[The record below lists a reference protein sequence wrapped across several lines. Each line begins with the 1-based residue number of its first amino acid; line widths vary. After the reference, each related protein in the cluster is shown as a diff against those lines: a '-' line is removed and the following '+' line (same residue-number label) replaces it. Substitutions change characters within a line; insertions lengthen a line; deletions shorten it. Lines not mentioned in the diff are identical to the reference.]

1 VAGGDRQF
9 GGRGETVGDGGE
21 GGPAALDDGGGDGGP
36 PVARRAAAR
45 STAAGRGGLVGG
57 SHRRWGRFGR
67 SSIAAAMTVG
77 ALAGLAA
84 CGDDE
89 APVATGGELIR
100 LDAPPTT
107 PAPTPPPT
115 AVPSSE
121 AVAATE
127 PTAPVDPVE
136 GCLDWYQF
144 KIEAADAGVVEIWE
158 DELDEDL
165 VQLVAECERLAAEE
179 PQRVEDMIAEN
190 EAIDEFLSQMAA
202 QTTVPGTTIPDG

>member
-1 VAGGDRQF
+1 M
-9 GGRGETVGDGGE
+9 
-21 GGPAALDDGGGDGGP
+21 
-36 PVARRAAAR
+36 
-45 STAAGRGGLVGG
+45 
-57 SHRRWGRFGR
+57 
-67 SSIAAAMTVG
+67 AAAMTV
-77 ALAGLAA
+77 AVLAGLVA
-84 CGDDE
+84 CGEDE

-115 AVPSSE
+115 TVPSSE

-144 KIEAADAGVVEIWE
+144 KIEAADEVVVEIWE
-158 DELDEDL
+158 DQLDEDL

-202 QTTVPGTTIPDG
+202 QTTAPDTTIPDG